1 MKTISLGQINFIED
15 IFKHFGVEEC
25 RPINKLL
32 DISSKLC
39 KFDETI
45 KESKEIEGVP
55 YKEAIGYL
63 MYVMITTRPNI
74 VTVVGIVSKFAK
86 SPRLVH

>member
-15 IFKHFGVEEC
+15 IFKCFGVEEC
-25 RPINKLL
+25 RPINTLL

-45 KESKEIEGVP
+45 KESKEIEGVL

-63 MYVMITTRPNI
+63 MYVMITTWPNI
-74 VTVVGIVSKFAK
+74 VTIVGIVSKFAK